1 METSFSSLLDDETEL
16 DEDEVVSDQEKEVDE
31 SLLIANLGL
40 SPETM
45 DALANR
51 GIFSLFAVQAQVLE
65 PIASGRD
72 VVCRAKTGSG
82 KTLAFALPV
91 VENLLEEDRKTRPRK
106 GRAPRCVVLTP
117 TRELANQVS
126 REFESVCPALK
137 VDSFYGGVSI
147 SAQMR
152 SLERGVD
159 VVVGTP
165 GRVIDLM
172 QRGSLKLDAVR
183 YAILD
188 EADSMLDM
196 GFEQDM
202 ETILGAMPT
211 AAANE
216 RQTLLFSATLPK
228 WVKSVAKR
236 YQQNPLT
243 VDLVGEENTGRLA
256 DSIRLLVQQVE
267 GAQKMS
273 ALQGVLS
280 MYGNTAGG
288 GKAII
293 FVNTKARADEVN
305 LAVNEF
311 APCDALHGD
320 ISQAQREK
328 ALLLFREGKYAA
340 LVATDVAA
348 RGLDIPNVDLVV
360 HYDVPQDNEAFL
372 HRSGRTGRAGKT
384 GTAVVLFTDR
394 ESRALGMILR
404 ATKVSNAELVGAPD
418 PADVM
423 RTASRSVL
431 GKLDKVDNGV
441 IDFFVPA
448 AERLMSSE
456 QPSRVLAAALAAMAG
471 FRTVP
476 QPRSLLTY
484 EAGFVTLRLLTSK
497 GMVVDGVRSLGVAL
511 KQLAASAPAGP
522 ARTALAD
529 VDRLIGRIRPVEGQP
544 GDAAEAGLAG
554 LAFDLPTAIA
564 DSLVLHCASVADTK
578 GWLLDKPRS
587 IALEV
592 DALMSGSRGGGG
604 GGGRFGRDRD
614 GGGRSDRYG
623 GGRGGSSYGGGGS
636 RDRFGGGGA
645 SRSYDRNDRG
655 GRGGSSYGGGGGSSY
670 GGGERDR
677 RSGGGDRDRRGSG
690 GSGGSGGSYSG
701 SYDDWSKGGSS
712 GWSGGRSSRS
722 GGGGGGASR
731 DSYDSYDRS
740 RGSAATR
747 SSPSTGGG
755 SGSAAPSKPR
765 RTDEP
770 GSADGWGQW

>member
-1 METSFSSLLDDETEL
+1 METSFSSLLDDEDEL
-16 DEDEVVSDQEKEVDE
+16 LEDDEAGLSEQEKEIDE

-45 DALANR
+45 DAMANR
-51 GIFSLFAVQAQVLE
+51 GIFSLFPVQAQVLE
-65 PIASGRD
+65 PIMSGRD

-91 VENLLEEDRKTRPRK
+91 VENLLEEDRKVRPRK
-106 GRAPRCVVLTP
+106 GRAPRCVVLAP

-147 SAQMR
+147 VNQIR

-172 QRGSLKLDAVR
+172 ERGALKLTAVR

-202 ETILGAMPT
+202 ETILGAMP
-211 AAANE
+211 AGKD

-243 VDLVGEENTGRLA
+243 IDLVGEENTGKLA
-256 DSIRLLVQQVE
+256 DTIRLLVQQVDSS
-267 GAQKMS
+267 QKVS
-273 ALQGVLS
+273 ALQGLLA

-293 FVNTKARADEVN
+293 FVNTKAKADEVN
-305 LAVNEF
+305 MAVNEF
-311 APCDALHGD
+311 APCEALHGD

-328 ALLLFREGKYAA
+328 SLAMFREGKYSC

-348 RGLDIPNVDLVV
+348 RGLDIPSVDLVV

-372 HRSGRTGRAGKT
+372 HRSGRTGRAGKR

-394 ESRALGMILR
+394 EARSLGLILR
-404 ATKVSNAELVGAPD
+404 ATKVVNAELVGAPD
-418 PADVM
+418 PAEVM

-431 GKLDKVDNGV
+431 GKLDKVDGPV
-441 IDFFVPA
+441 VDYFLPA
-448 AERLMSSE
+448 AERLVSAE
-456 QPSRVLAAALAAMAG
+456 GAAPARVLAAALAALAG
-471 FRTVP
+471 FRHVP

-484 EAGFVTLRLLTSK
+484 EPGFVTLRLMAAR
-497 GMVVDGVRSLGVAL
+497 GAAIDGVRSLGSAL
-511 KQLAASAPAGP
+511 RTLAASAPPTA
-522 ARTALAD
+522 ARTLGEA
-529 VDRLIGRIRPVEGQP
+529 DRLIGRIRVVEGQAAEP
-544 GDAAEAGLAG
+544 AEAGMSG
-554 LAFDLPTAIA
+554 LAFDMPTETAEA
-564 DSLVLHCASVADTK
+564 LLTHCAPAAAKK
-578 GWLLDKPRS
+578 GWILDKPSS

-592 DALMSGSRGGGG
+592 EALMSGGGRGGGG
-604 GGGRFGRDRD
+604 GGRYGDRGGDRYGRSDRYGGRSDARG

-623 GGRGGSSYGGGGS
+623 GG
-636 RDRFGGGGA
+636 GGA
-645 SRSYDRNDRG
+645 SRSYDDRG
-655 GRGGSSYGGGGGSSY
+655 SRRGGGGG
-670 GGGERDR
+670 G
-677 RSGGGDRDRRGSG
+677 
-690 GSGGSGGSYSG
+690 G
-701 SYDDWSKGGSS
+701 SYDDWSKGGSWGAGGGRAARGGGS
-712 GWSGGRSSRS
+712 SSGRGGWSGSDDWSGSSGRGSSSRS
-722 GGGGGGASR
+722 GAGAGGASR
-731 DSYDSYDRS
+731 DSYWDDASGGRAAGGG
-740 RGSAATR
+740 RGGR
-747 SSPSTGGG
+747 SSDAG
-755 SGSAAPSKPR
+755 SSKPR
-765 RTDEP
+765 RLDSPAGED
-770 GSADGWGQW
+770 SWGQW